1 MALYRVQLEQAR
13 QADDGAY
20 TSISFPFSAIIVCGI
35 DNCRNSEQEAN
46 MNDDES
52 DPGESLVF
60 KGLELLPVSSR
71 KRAAEPYAAVC

>member
-1 MALYRVQLEQAR
+1 
-13 QADDGAY
+13 
-20 TSISFPFSAIIVCGI
+20 
-35 DNCRNSEQEAN
+35 